1 VYCGWLCFELVFIII
16 FIVETRGRT
25 LEETAALFDGEERP
39 EDLVQV
45 GGDVI
50 VIRDSTLGGER
61 GEDDLYPKKPQGIES
76 YQLQRPHIAL
86 TKDDVVG
93 YKKTKYMSWSP

>member
-1 VYCGWLCFELVFIII
+1 LVFIII

-50 VIRDSTLGGER
+50 VIRDSTLGGDR
-61 GEDDLYPKKPQGIES
+61 GEDDLDPKKPQGIES
-76 YQLQRPHIAL
+76 DQLQRPHIAL